1 MIIGTTPT
9 HTFTLPYDTNLIKD
23 LVITY
28 SQYDTMVFQ
37 KSLSDCTLSGNKIA
51 VNLSKEETTKLKD
64 DIYNIQIEVTTQE
77 DKVIKSKY
85 VYDIAFLG

>member
-28 SQYDTMVFQ
+28 SQYDNMVFQ
-37 KSLSDCTLSGNKIA
+37 KSLSDCALSGNKIA
-51 VNLSKEETTKLKD
+51 VNLSKEDTMKLKD
-64 DIYNIQIEVTTQE
+64 DIYDIQIEVTTQE

>member
-9 HTFTLPYDTNLIKD
+9 HIFTLPYDTNLIKD

-51 VNLSKEETTKLKD
+51 VNLSKEDTTKLKD

>member
-51 VNLSKEETTKLKD
+51 VNLSKEDTTKLKD